1 MTTVAGPLF
10 SVRPLFSVGHWPRNL
25 HVTCYNIIHACSVL
39 RGKVLLVTTP
49 VFAGTPVRALW
60 ERLDS
65 YLAVLSSEDSETLRA
80 EIAALLSDVRPA
92 DGRMARSHQT
102 RRAIVDAM
110 RALHAEGDLR
120 PTAPRVAA
128 RAGVSLRTVWQHFAD
143 MEALLLEAGRR
154 DLEIL
159 LQIVRPIAPDLP
171 FADRVEMLADQ
182 RARVHE
188 QMTPG
193 WRASRIQQPFSRE
206 LRLSKRRMTALAR
219 AELEAVFATELG
231 KFPAGQRQAL
241 ADALHGVTIW
251 AFWDSLRCDVGL
263 NPDQARETIAGTV
276 LALFAK
282 AGITG

>member
-1 MTTVAGPLF
+1 
-10 SVRPLFSVGHWPRNL
+10 
-25 HVTCYNIIHACSVL
+25 
-39 RGKVLLVTTP
+39 VTTP
-49 VFAGTPVRALW
+49 VSDSPVFDSAVPGSSVPGSSVADPAVLEPAAAGPFGSGYVGASRRTAW

-65 YLAVLSSEDSETLRA
+65 FLAVLGSEDAESLRSD
-80 EIAALLSDVRPA
+80 IAVLLADVRPA

-159 LQIVRPIAPDLP
+159 LQIVSPIGPDLP
-171 FADRVEMLADQ
+171 LHVRVDMLADQ

-193 WRASRIQQPFSRE
+193 WRAARIQQPFSPE
-206 LRLSKRRMTALAR
+206 LARSKKRMTALAQ
-219 AELEAVFATELG
+219 AELEAVFAAELG
-231 KFPAGQRQAL
+231 SL
-241 ADALHGVTIW
+241 ASPRRRELVDALQGVSIW
-251 AFWDSLRCDVGL
+251 AFWDSLRSDVGL
-263 NPDQARETIAGTV
+263 SPRQARDTLAQV
-276 LALFAK
+276 LLALLAQ
-282 AGITG
+282 AGFTG

>member
-1 MTTVAGPLF
+1 VTITAGPET
-10 SVRPLFSVGHWPRNL
+10 N
-25 HVTCYNIIHACSVL
+25 
-39 RGKVLLVTTP
+39 
-49 VFAGTPVRALW
+49 VRASW

-65 YLAVLSSEDSETLRA
+65 FLSVLGSEDAESLRA
-80 EIAALLSDVRPA
+80 DIAVLLSDVRPA

-143 MEALLLEAGRR
+143 METLLLEAGRR

-159 LQIVRPIAPDLP
+159 LQIVSPIGSDLP
-171 FADRVEMLADQ
+171 LAERVEMLADQ

-193 WRASRIQQPFSRE
+193 WRAARIQQPFSPE
-206 LRLSKRRMTALAR
+206 LRRSKKRMIALAR
-219 AELEAVFATELG
+219 AELEAVFVNEFGQLA
-231 KFPAGQRQAL
+231 PDQRQAL
-241 ADALHGVTIW
+241 VDGLQGVSIW
-251 AFWDSLRCDVGL
+251 AFWDSLRSEVGL
-263 NPDQARETIAGTV
+263 SPRQARDTV
-276 LALFAK
+276 
-282 AGITG
+282 AGIFLAMFAQAGLH

>member
-1 MTTVAGPLF
+1 VTITVGPEI
-10 SVRPLFSVGHWPRNL
+10 N
-25 HVTCYNIIHACSVL
+25 
-39 RGKVLLVTTP
+39 
-49 VFAGTPVRALW
+49 VRASW

-65 YLAVLSSEDSETLRA
+65 FLSVLGSEDAESLRA
-80 EIAALLSDVRPA
+80 DIAVLLSDVRPA

-159 LQIVRPIAPDLP
+159 LQIVSPIGSDLP
-171 FADRVEMLADQ
+171 LAERVGMLADQ

-193 WRASRIQQPFSRE
+193 WRAARIQQPFSPE
-206 LRLSKRRMTALAR
+206 LRRSKKRMIALAR
-219 AELEAVFATELG
+219 AELEAVFVNELG
-231 KFPAGQRQAL
+231 QLLPDQRQEL
-241 ADALHGVTIW
+241 VDGLQGVSIW
-251 AFWDSLRCDVGL
+251 AFWESLRTEVGL
-263 NPDQARETIAGTV
+263 SPQQARDTVAGIF
-276 LALFAK
+276 LAMFAK
-282 AGITG
+282 AGLR

>member
-1 MTTVAGPLF
+1 
-10 SVRPLFSVGHWPRNL
+10 
-25 HVTCYNIIHACSVL
+25 
-39 RGKVLLVTTP
+39 VTTT
-49 VFAGTPVRALW
+49 AGAGMSLRTLW

-65 YLAVLSSEDSETLRA
+65 YLSVLGSEDAESLRA
-80 EIAALLSDVRPA
+80 DIAVLLSDVQPA

-102 RRAIVDAM
+102 RRAIVDGM

-143 MEALLLEAGRR
+143 METLLLEAGRR

-159 LQIVRPIAPDLP
+159 LQIVSPIAADLP
-171 FADRVEMLADQ
+171 LADRVEMLADQ

-193 WRASRIQQPFSRE
+193 WRAARIQQPFSPE
-206 LRLSKRRMTALAR
+206 LRRSKRRMTALAR

-231 KFPAGQRQAL
+231 RLAGERRQAL
-241 ADALHGVTIW
+241 IDALQGISLW
-251 AFWDSLRCDVGL
+251 AFWDSLRSEVGL
-263 NPDQARETIAGTV
+263 SPQQARDTVAGIV
-276 LALFAK
+276 LALFAR
-282 AGITG
+282 ADLNG

>member
-1 MTTVAGPLF
+1 VTITVGPET
-10 SVRPLFSVGHWPRNL
+10 N
-25 HVTCYNIIHACSVL
+25 A
-39 RGKVLLVTTP
+39 
-49 VFAGTPVRALW
+49 RAAW

-65 YLAVLSSEDSETLRA
+65 FLSVLGSEDAESLRA
-80 EIAALLSDVRPA
+80 DISVLLSDVRPA

-143 MEALLLEAGRR
+143 METLLLEAGRR

-159 LQIVRPIAPDLP
+159 LQIVSPIGSDLP
-171 FADRVEMLADQ
+171 LAERVEMLADQ

-193 WRASRIQQPFSRE
+193 WRAARLQQPFSPE
-206 LRLSKRRMTALAR
+206 LRRSKKRMIALAR
-219 AELEAVFATELG
+219 AELEAVFVHELG
-231 KFPAGQRQAL
+231 QLPPDQRQAL
-241 ADALHGVTIW
+241 VDGLQGVSIW
-251 AFWDSLRCDVGL
+251 AFWESLRTEVGL
-263 NPDQARETIAGTV
+263 SPQQARDTVAGIF
-276 LALFAK
+276 LAMFAK
-282 AGITG
+282 AGLR

>member
-1 MTTVAGPLF
+1 
-10 SVRPLFSVGHWPRNL
+10 
-25 HVTCYNIIHACSVL
+25 
-39 RGKVLLVTTP
+39 VTTP
-49 VFAGTPVRALW
+49 APTPADVRTSW
-60 ERLDS
+60 DQLDPFLS
-65 YLAVLSSEDSETLRA
+65 VLGSEDADSLRA
-80 EIAALLSDVRPA
+80 EFAALLSDVRPA

-102 RRAIVDAM
+102 RRAIIDAM
-110 RALHAEGDLR
+110 RSLHSEGDLR

-159 LQIVRPIAPDLP
+159 LQIVSPIAPGLP
-171 FADRVEMLADQ
+171 FAERVEMLADQ

-193 WRASRIQQPFSRE
+193 WRAARLQQPFSRE
-206 LRLSKRRMTALAR
+206 LRLSQKRMTALAR

-231 KFPAGQRQAL
+231 RLPAQQRQAL
-241 ADALHGVTIW
+241 ADALQGVTIW
-251 AFWDSLRCDVGL
+251 AFWDSLRSDVGL
-263 NPDQARETIAGTV
+263 GPEQARDTVVGIV

-282 AGITG
+282 AGISS

>member
-1 MTTVAGPLF
+1 MLEFRRQVSRA
-10 SVRPLFSVGHWPRNL
+10 RWE
-25 HVTCYNIIHACSVL
+25 
-39 RGKVLLVTTP
+39 VLLVTIT
-49 VFAGTPVRALW
+49 ARTGTDARTSW

-65 YLAVLSSEDSETLRA
+65 YLSVLGSEDAEILRA
-80 EIAALLSDVRPA
+80 DIAALMSDVRPA

-143 MEALLLEAGRR
+143 METLLLEAGRR

-159 LQIVRPIAPDLP
+159 LQLVRPIPTDLP
-171 FADRVEMLADQ
+171 LADRITLLVDQ

-193 WRASRIQQPFSRE
+193 WRAARLQQPFSPE
-206 LRLSKRRMTALAR
+206 LRRSKDRLIALAR
-219 AELEAVFATELG
+219 AELEAVFATELNQV
-231 KFPAGQRQAL
+231 PQDRRQQL
-241 ADALHGVTIW
+241 ADGLEGITIW
-251 AFWDSLRCDVGL
+251 AFWESLRSDIGL
-263 NPDQARETIAGTV
+263 SPQRARDALTG
-276 LALFAK
+276 LLQALFAQSGL
-282 AGITG
+282 AA

>member
-1 MTTVAGPLF
+1 
-10 SVRPLFSVGHWPRNL
+10 
-25 HVTCYNIIHACSVL
+25 
-39 RGKVLLVTTP
+39 VTTTTTR
-49 VFAGTPVRALW
+49 AGTNVRTSW

-65 YLAVLSSEDSETLRA
+65 FLSVLGTEDAESLRADIAVLM
-80 EIAALLSDVRPA
+80 SDVRPA

-143 MEALLLEAGRR
+143 METLLLEAGRR

-159 LQIVRPIAPDLP
+159 LQIVSPIGTGLP
-171 FADRVEMLADQ
+171 LAERIEMLADQ

-193 WRASRIQQPFSRE
+193 WRAARIQQPFSPE
-206 LRLSKRRMTALAR
+206 LRRSKKRMTTLAR
-219 AELEAVFATELG
+219 AELEAVFALELG
-231 KFPAGQRQAL
+231 KLPGPERHDLLNAL
-241 ADALHGVTIW
+241 QGITIW
-251 AFWDSLRCDVGL
+251 AFWDSLRSDVGL
-263 NPDQARETIAGTV
+263 SPQQARDTLAGIV

-282 AGITG
+282 AGFTT

>member
-1 MTTVAGPLF
+1 VTITVGPEI
-10 SVRPLFSVGHWPRNL
+10 
-25 HVTCYNIIHACSVL
+25 Y
-39 RGKVLLVTTP
+39 
-49 VFAGTPVRALW
+49 VRASW

-65 YLAVLSSEDSETLRA
+65 FLSVLGSEDAESLRA
-80 EIAALLSDVRPA
+80 DIAVLLSDVRPA

-159 LQIVRPIAPDLP
+159 LQIVSPIGSDLP
-171 FADRVEMLADQ
+171 LAERVGMLADQ

-193 WRASRIQQPFSRE
+193 WRAARIQQPFSPE
-206 LRLSKRRMTALAR
+206 LRRSKKRMIALAR
-219 AELEAVFATELG
+219 AELEAVFVNELG
-231 KFPAGQRQAL
+231 QLPPDQRQEL
-241 ADALHGVTIW
+241 VDGLQGVSIW
-251 AFWDSLRCDVGL
+251 AFWESLRTEVGL
-263 NPDQARETIAGTV
+263 SPQQSRDTVAGIF
-276 LALFAK
+276 LAMFAK
-282 AGITG
+282 AGLR

>member
-1 MTTVAGPLF
+1 MSGRFL
-10 SVRPLFSVGHWPRNL
+10 S
-25 HVTCYNIIHACSVL
+25 
-39 RGKVLLVTTP
+39 GKVPLVTTP
-49 VFAGTPVRALW
+49 VSDEAGLDAAVSDAPGLDPSGRPGSGRGTSW

-65 YLAVLSSEDSETLRA
+65 FLAVLGSEDAESLRTD
-80 EIAALLSDVRPA
+80 IAVLLADVRPA

-159 LQIVRPIAPDLP
+159 LQIVGPIGPDLP
-171 FADRVEMLADQ
+171 LDVRVEMLADQ

-193 WRASRIQQPFSRE
+193 WRAARIQQPFSPE
-206 LRLSKRRMTALAR
+206 LARSKKRMTALAR
-219 AELEAVFATELG
+219 AELEAVFAGELG
-231 KFPAGQRQAL
+231 ALAAPQRREL
-241 ADALHGVTIW
+241 ADALQGVSIW
-251 AFWDSLRCDVGL
+251 AFWDSLRGDVGL
-263 NPDQARETIAGTV
+263 SPRQARDTLVRILLAV
-276 LALFAK
+276 LAQ
-282 AGITG
+282 AGFTS

>member
-1 MTTVAGPLF
+1 MTIPVSDSALSGSGAVPDDVAAQGAGP
-10 SVRPLFSVGHWPRNL
+10 RQDG
-25 HVTCYNIIHACSVL
+25 
-39 RGKVLLVTTP
+39 RGSS
-49 VFAGTPVRALW
+49 W
-60 ERLDS
+60 QRLDS
-65 YLAVLSSEDSETLRA
+65 FLAVLGTEDAESLRA
-80 EIAALLSDVRPA
+80 DIAVLLADVRPA

-159 LQIVRPIAPDLP
+159 LEIVSPIGPDLP
-171 FADRVEMLADQ
+171 LGVRVEMLADQ

-193 WRASRIQQPFSRE
+193 WQAARIQQPFSPE
-206 LRLSKRRMTALAR
+206 LTRSKKRMTALAR
-219 AELEAVFATELG
+219 AELEAVFAAELG
-231 KFPAGQRQAL
+231 ALPAPQRQEL
-241 ADALHGVTIW
+241 LDALQGVTIW
-251 AFWDSLRCDVGL
+251 AFWDSLRGDVGL
-263 NPDQARETIAGTV
+263 SPRQARDTLARV
-276 LALFAK
+276 LLALLAQ
-282 AGITG
+282 AGFTG

>member
-1 MTTVAGPLF
+1 VTITVGPEI
-10 SVRPLFSVGHWPRNL
+10 N
-25 HVTCYNIIHACSVL
+25 
-39 RGKVLLVTTP
+39 
-49 VFAGTPVRALW
+49 VRASW

-65 YLAVLSSEDSETLRA
+65 FLSVLGSEDAESLRA
-80 EIAALLSDVRPA
+80 DIAVLLSDVRPA

-159 LQIVRPIAPDLP
+159 LQIVSPIGSDLP
-171 FADRVEMLADQ
+171 LAERVGMLADQ

-193 WRASRIQQPFSRE
+193 WRAARLQQPFSPE
-206 LRLSKRRMTALAR
+206 LRRSKKRMIALAR
-219 AELEAVFATELG
+219 AELEAVFVNELG
-231 KFPAGQRQAL
+231 QLPPDQRQEL
-241 ADALHGVTIW
+241 VDGLQGVSIW
-251 AFWDSLRCDVGL
+251 AFWESLRTEVGL
-263 NPDQARETIAGTV
+263 SPQQARDTVAGIF
-276 LALFAK
+276 LAMFAK
-282 AGITG
+282 AGLR

>member
-1 MTTVAGPLF
+1 MTITVGPEI
-10 SVRPLFSVGHWPRNL
+10 N
-25 HVTCYNIIHACSVL
+25 
-39 RGKVLLVTTP
+39 
-49 VFAGTPVRALW
+49 VRASW

-65 YLAVLSSEDSETLRA
+65 FLSVLGSEDAESLRA
-80 EIAALLSDVRPA
+80 DIAVLLSDVRPA

-143 MEALLLEAGRR
+143 METLLLEAGRR

-159 LQIVRPIAPDLP
+159 LQIVSPIGSDLP
-171 FADRVEMLADQ
+171 LAERVEMLADQ

-193 WRASRIQQPFSRE
+193 WRAARIQQPFSPE
-206 LRLSKRRMTALAR
+206 LRRSKKRMIALAR
-219 AELEAVFATELG
+219 AELEAVFVNELG
-231 KFPAGQRQAL
+231 QLAPDQRQAL
-241 ADALHGVTIW
+241 VDGLQGVSIW
-251 AFWDSLRCDVGL
+251 AFWESLRTEVGL
-263 NPDQARETIAGTV
+263 SPRQARDTVAGIF
-276 LALFAK
+276 LAMFAK
-282 AGITG
+282 AGLR